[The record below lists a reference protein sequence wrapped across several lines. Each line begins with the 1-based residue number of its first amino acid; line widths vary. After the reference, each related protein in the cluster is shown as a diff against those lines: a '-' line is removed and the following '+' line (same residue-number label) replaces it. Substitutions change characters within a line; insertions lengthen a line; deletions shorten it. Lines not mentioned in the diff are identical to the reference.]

1 VIVSGIAADPR
12 ADLQGH
18 RLLGG
23 AVDTTRLVKLYH
35 EHSREIGEVVAMH
48 YIGNDLFVTC
58 ETDDAE
64 ALRAGFFSVAGK
76 PIVREAHGNGWLVA
90 KFQLTEISLV
100 KSPANDRC
108 KVLDRKPS
116 DPMRKYIKARGHEI
130 DLTIQRIQCLGKY
143 LQLAG
148 RQLCP

>member
-1 VIVSGIAADPR
+1 MIITGIAADPR

-35 EHSREIGEVVAMH
+35 EHSREIGEVTALH

-64 ALRAGFFSVAGK
+64 ALRADFFSVAGK
-76 PIVREAHGNGWLVA
+76 PIVREVHGNGWLVT
-90 KFQLTEISLV
+90 KFQLIEISLV

-108 KVLDRKPS
+108 KVLERKPS
-116 DPMRKYIKARGHEI
+116 DPMRKFIKARGRTI
-130 DLTIQRIQCLGKY
+130 DLTIQRVECVRKY
-143 LQLAG
+143 LQLMG
-148 RQLCP
+148 QQL